1 MDKYTHI
8 LGHNMSRDSLIRL
21 SITSQVIDKELFETI
36 YKDEP
41 LMATLMLE
49 KFKQYLN
56 DPYYTDIERQTILI
70 KFLRNEYLLDIVS
83 PVIEFL
89 QECDLKDDYTKIIM
103 EWTLRN
109 SEVIKYQN
117 LEKYDGTELCYSL
130 DQNNKVLGERK
141 DLRNQVLDTILELHN
156 RFIIDSMDLKED
168 EGE

>member
-70 KFLRNEYLLDIVS
+70 KFLTKLRDKYLQ
-83 PVIEFL
+83 F
-89 QECDLKDDYTKIIM
+89 
-103 EWTLRN
+103 
-109 SEVIKYQN
+109 
-117 LEKYDGTELCYSL
+117 
-130 DQNNKVLGERK
+130 
-141 DLRNQVLDTILELHN
+141 
-156 RFIIDSMDLKED
+156 
-168 EGE
+168 